1 MERPNPNSFRN
12 KRKFEI
18 ELAKYEDGTYN
29 ALRLF
34 AKNTKIMV
42 LTDLKALKRGY
53 MWLEY
58 ERDGQP
64 SGIADTRVEF
74 FAINLD
80 VLNRI
85 YFMRAELLRK
95 KARRFYKIKNIK
107 KEDNVRYVKIYLTEF
122 IRYD

>member
-80 VLNRI
+80 VRNRI

>member
-34 AKNTKIMV
+34 AKNTKVMV

-64 SGIADTRVEF
+64 SGIADVRVEF

-80 VLNRI
+80 VRDRI
-85 YFMRAELLRK
+85 YL
-95 KARRFYKIKNIK
+95 
-107 KEDNVRYVKIYLTEF
+107 
-122 IRYD
+122 

>member
-1 MERPNPNSFRN
+1 MERLNPNSYRN

-18 ELAKYEDGTYN
+18 DLSKYEDGTYN

-58 ERDGQP
+58 ERDGKP
-64 SGIADTRVEF
+64 SGIADMRVEF

-80 VLNRI
+80 IRNRI
-85 YFMRAELLRK
+85 YFMRAEMLRK

-107 KEDNVRYVKIYLTEF
+107 KEDTVRYVKLYLTEF
-122 IRYD
+122 IRWD

>member
-12 KRKFEI
+12 RRKFEI

-58 ERDGQP
+58 ERGGQP

-80 VLNRI
+80 VRNRI

>member
-64 SGIADTRVEF
+64 SGIADVRVEF

-80 VLNRI
+80 VRDRI

>member
-34 AKNTKIMV
+34 AKNTKVMV

-58 ERDGQP
+58 ERDGKP

-80 VLNRI
+80 VRNRI

-107 KEDNVRYVKIYLTEF
+107 KEENVRYVKMYLTEF